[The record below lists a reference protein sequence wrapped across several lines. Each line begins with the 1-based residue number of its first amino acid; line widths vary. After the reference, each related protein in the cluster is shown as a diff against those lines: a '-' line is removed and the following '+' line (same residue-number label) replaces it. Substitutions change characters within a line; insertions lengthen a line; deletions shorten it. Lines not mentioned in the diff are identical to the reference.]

1 MEIPSRIRYFNKK
14 YTNRLMKKIAGKR
27 CSPIALIMH
36 TGRKT
41 GRQYE
46 TPIIAAKCEDHF
58 IFALT
63 YGKEVDWYRNILAHA
78 TAELL
83 WRGQWIKLV
92 NPRSVNIEA
101 GRSAFSS
108 PAKTMLKL
116 INIRYYFQM
125 EIDITED

>member
-1 MEIPSRIRYFNKK
+1 MEIPSKIRYFNKK

-27 CSPIALIMH
+27 CSPIALIKH

-46 TPIIAAKCEDHF
+46 TPIIAAKSADQF

-63 YGKEVDWYRNILAHA
+63 YGKEVDWYRNILEHGK
-78 TAELL
+78 AELQ
-83 WRGQWIKLV
+83 WRGHWFNLV
-92 NPRSVNIEA
+92 NPRSVNSEA

-108 PAKTMLKL
+108 PAKTLLKL

-125 EIDITED
+125 EIDRTED